1 MILPTKYSIAKLM
14 NERYPPLRFVGFSYE
29 TKRLL
34 IDLFT
39 AMIEG
44 EKSNEERRRVLSS
57 MPNTTAFDAFNM
69 LKKDYCIGIY
79 KDDVIR
85 FMEVNGKFM
94 NPFEI
99 KILIDRLDKNQ
110 DGIISYNEFLME
122 VCPKHH

>member
-44 EKSNEERRRVLSS
+44 EKSNEEKTHNR
-57 MPNTTAFDAFNM
+57 A
-69 LKKDYCIGIY
+69 G
-79 KDDVIR
+79 
-85 FMEVNGKFM
+85 
-94 NPFEI
+94 
-99 KILIDRLDKNQ
+99 DRSGRCTVRGRHLCLPDRQ
-110 DGIISYNEFLME
+110 DRNHQ
-122 VCPKHH
+122 KHLHRDF